1 MLHGSQQFWFVF
13 LKADLFELDDVE
25 GTQRKKKRWWPIQKA
40 DGEKNL
46 SIPHCSCGKKN
57 KAVWLLSGETVEE
70 KKRSWDSC
78 RCWSDGIVDGDTT
91 GFCLCYSVV
100 FICPQ
105 DTRILVVMRIKEYYK
120 NSSKC
125 IRTYSN
131 IIVIRE
137 NSYRLL
143 MCWGGIKHWGRSLLH
158 TDL

>member
-1 MLHGSQQFWFVF
+1 M
-13 LKADLFELDDVE
+13 FELDDVE

-40 DGEKNL
+40 DDKKKSEYSTL
-46 SIPHCSCGKKN
+46 FLWGKKIRPCDSYQV
-57 KAVWLLSGETVEE
+57 KQL
-70 KKRSWDSC
+70 KRKRSWGSC

-105 DTRILVVMRIKEYYK
+105 DTRLLVVMHIKEYYK

-125 IRTYSN
+125 IRTCYN
-131 IIVIRE
+131 TIVIRE

>member
-1 MLHGSQQFWFVF
+1 M
-13 LKADLFELDDVE
+13 FELDDVE

-40 DGEKNL
+40 GDEKNL
-46 SIPHCSCGKKN
+46 SIPYCSCGGKKIRPCDSYQV
-57 KAVWLLSGETVEE
+57 KQL
-70 KKRSWDSC
+70 KRKRSWGSC

>member
-25 GTQRKKKRWWPIQKA
+25 GTQRKKKDGGPSKKQMMKKIWVFHIVPV
-40 DGEKNL
+40 GEKKIRPCDSYQVKQL
-46 SIPHCSCGKKN
+46 KR
-57 KAVWLLSGETVEE
+57 
-70 KKRSWDSC
+70 KRSWGSC
-78 RCWSDGIVDGDTT
+78 RCWSNGIVDGDTT

-105 DTRILVVMRIKEYYK
+105 DTRLLVVMHIKEYYK